1 MLASEGKIDFVVS
14 MAGMVVSGKETL
26 LYQNRLLLET
36 LNLPEDKLDRYVSTI
51 GNVLDRVSEGKP
63 ETIDLSAVPQEFV
76 SDIVKLK
83 ENCSAPY
90 IRDFITIDVRKSLS
104 KIRCP
109 VLALNGKLDTQV
121 ECKTN
126 LDALAKHMNNF
137 VLFLL
142 LLQKNNIRFFVCQR
156 IMCTF
161 ASQKVEYEEIYLGCF
176 VCRAAFQQLCQ
187 GIQSGI

>member
-36 LNLPEDKLDRYVSTI
+36 LNLPEDTLDRYVSTI
-51 GNVLDRVSEGKP
+51 ENVLDRVSEGKP
-63 ETIDLSAVPQEFV
+63 E
-76 SDIVKLK
+76 
-83 ENCSAPY
+83 
-90 IRDFITIDVRKSLS
+90 TIDVRKSLS

-126 LDALAKHMNNF
+126 LDALAKHMNNT
-137 VLFLL
+137 
-142 LLQKNNIRFFVCQR
+142 KCDI
-156 IMCTF
+156 
-161 ASQKVEYEEIYLGCF
+161 
-176 VCRAAFQQLCQ
+176 AAFDNLNHLFQHCKTGSVMEYQQIEETISPEVL
-187 GIQSGI
+187 